1 MSRFLFVMWEGG
13 GTVPPELAIARRL
26 IARGHAVYV
35 LGDPTIEAGA
45 KAIGASYSSWRDAPH
60 VRSLQPQDALVK
72 NWEIRNPLTLLHC
85 GHGTTLKALSH
96 GTPLLCLP
104 MGRDQ
109 VDNAARTVWHGAG
122 IRLKRSASVPEITRS
137 LETLLGNDR
146 YATQA
151 RALAERLRREGERDS
166 AVEELEALAVK
177 RV

>member
-1 MSRFLFVMWEGG
+1 VRGLITLGPALAGQTFAAPDNVHL
-13 GTVPPELAIARRL
+13 VP
-26 IARGHAVYV
+26 
-35 LGDPTIEAGA
+35 
-45 KAIGASYSSWRDAPH
+45 SAPH
-60 VRSLQPQDALVK
+60 AQIIPRARIVV
-72 NWEIRNPLTLLHC
+72 THC

-151 RALAERLRREGERDS
+151 RALAERLRREGERDR